1 MLRKLIKHE
10 FRATARVMGP
20 LFLIMLALALTA
32 NLSLRFMLDS
42 KIFIISFLGGLL
54 LVAFTVGLFAMI
66 IMSIVLMVN
75 RFRTNLM
82 GDEGYIMFT
91 LPVSSHKLVWSKI
104 IVSSVWFIAA
114 GVVDFFAG
122 MIAFCDLDV
131 LRDIFSSASFTN
143 IVDGFA
149 YLLREYGVNVPLAA
163 AEILLLCLLGCA
175 VMCLQFYAAL
185 AVGHGFDNHKM
196 ALSVAFFFGIQFA
209 FQFLGGMVTYAI
221 DRFGMFYW
229 DWDLTSV
236 AETHLFLGVCILAEA
251 LVGGVYY
258 LITTVMLNKRLNLQ

>member
-42 KIFIISFLGGLL
+42 QIFIISFLGGLL

-104 IVSSVWFIAA
+104 IVSSVWFIAV

-131 LRDIFSSASFTN
+131 LRDIFSSASFSN
-143 IVDGFA
+143 IVDGLR
-149 YLLREYGVNVPLAA
+149 LLFHEYGVNVPLVA
-163 AEILLLCLLGCA
+163 AEILLLCLLACA
-175 VMCLQFYAAL
+175 VLCLQFYAAL
-185 AVGHGFDNHKM
+185 AVGHSFDNHKM

-221 DRFGMFYW
+221 DQFGMFYW

-236 AETHLFLGVCILAEA
+236 AETHLFLGVCILMEA
-251 LVGGVYY
+251 VVGGAYY
-258 LITTVMLNKRLNLQ
+258 LITVTMLKKRLNLQ